1 MARFFRIHPAIGV
14 ARMGNSPS
22 HFIGPETLGVPANSD
37 DGVTF
42 NSFRDDQGRI
52 LRQGARFR
60 VFEYSKDANGA
71 LINPVEVT
79 IANDVLDIEWRVHLA
94 NRKASFYSFY
104 GQFGAEDSYVGR
116 SKLAPAEP
124 IKPAVDDPQKTNLRN
139 ATVAAADRAA
149 QLEID
154 PGEHVISHSN
164 PADVELSNS
173 NPKIPINSLGTLR
186 LDASGRLI
194 VLGGYGQSNFRPN
207 PPATGD
213 LDDYANN
220 DNWFDDAGDGSVKA
234 RIRLSSGETID
245 ADPAWVMVGP
255 PDFAP
260 GTGNVVTLF
269 DTLWDVAVR
278 APECPAP
285 ATSTPLWVRLLE
297 QKAIW
302 QASGGK
308 SLNGFK
314 PSFTRD
320 IYPLVKSAL
329 GARDVHTS
337 GDTGN
342 NHYHQTLL
350 TDYVTMSTPTPE
362 GKRLRGG
369 IFAWIRDP
377 DATVTDWKKMPRGL
391 GDNYT
396 DLYMNTAAPDSKCF
410 LSLTRIQYAL
420 LREWAN
426 DNFVN
431 DWPGSEPAP
440 KPNPNPTP
448 DDLDQAAAQNSVGG
462 PFYPGIDVSWLIR
475 TKELYAEPFRFK
487 ISPTPENEKPFV
499 GVTVGAL
506 TFCTGFFSQQMALPW
521 QADFYDCHK
530 EQWEDPDS
538 NEYFFMWWTAHRPDD
553 VFPSGGDKQV
563 RWVRAFD
570 DPAKDAD
577 ANEADLARFKNM
589 QSRWHELKFVS
600 AKSVKPTRQYE
611 EEP

>member
-1 MARFFRIHPAIGV
+1 
-14 ARMGNSPS
+14 
-22 HFIGPETLGVPANSD
+22 
-37 DGVTF
+37 
-42 NSFRDDQGRI
+42 
-52 LRQGARFR
+52 
-60 VFEYSKDANGA
+60 
-71 LINPVEVT
+71 
-79 IANDVLDIEWRVHLA
+79 
-94 NRKASFYSFY
+94 
-104 GQFGAEDSYVGR
+104 
-116 SKLAPAEP
+116 
-124 IKPAVDDPQKTNLRN
+124 
-139 ATVAAADRAA
+139 
-149 QLEID
+149 
-154 PGEHVISHSN
+154 
-164 PADVELSNS
+164 
-173 NPKIPINSLGTLR
+173 LGTLR

-234 RIRLSSGETID
+234 RIRLGSGETID
-245 ADPAWVMVGP
+245 AYPAWVMVGP

-260 GTGNVVTLF
+260 GIGNVVTLF
-269 DTLWDVAVR
+269 DTVWDVAVR
-278 APECPAP
+278 SPECPAST
-285 ATSTPLWVRLLE
+285 AATPLWARMLE
-297 QKAIW
+297 QKTVW
-302 QASGGK
+302 QRNGGQ
-308 SLNGFK
+308 SLRGFK

-329 GARDVHTS
+329 GARDVHVS
-337 GDTGN
+337 GTTGN
-342 NHYHQTLL
+342 DHYHQAML
-350 TDYVTMSTPTPE
+350 TNYTAMSAPTPE

-369 IFAWIRDP
+369 IFGWIRDP
-377 DATVTDWKKMPRGL
+377 NATDTKWEKMPRGL
-391 GDNYT
+391 GDGYT
-396 DLYMNTAAPDSKCF
+396 DLYMHPDAPEPRCF

-426 DNFVN
+426 DNFES

-440 KPNPNPTP
+440 KPNPKPNP

-487 ISPTPENEKPFV
+487 ISPTPENEKPFA

-553 VFPSGGDKQV
+553 VFPSGGTKQV

-570 DPAKDAD
+570 DPTKDAD
-577 ANEADLARFKNM
+577 ANQEDIARFKNM

-600 AKSVKPTRQYE
+600 VNNGVHYE